1 MEKKLEL
8 RVITADT
15 IQKVV
20 KFMVET
26 GTEEIVGKL
35 LFETELPNISWGE
48 LRQKADLSA
57 EDLKE
62 LQAEYQDPRY
72 AALVIEKET
81 GEFIISQDVVTMKD
95 LYKELMHLAADDKK
109 WNKTKELVAYLYQ
122 TDSKT
127 IGEMSFKEIKDLF
140 TGLSKDETF
149 TEALS

>member
-35 LFETELPNISWGE
+35 LFETELPDISWGE

-57 EDLKE
+57 EEMKE

-72 AALVIEKET
+72 AA
-81 GEFIISQDVVTMKD
+81 VV
-95 LYKELMHLAADDKK
+95 
-109 WNKTKELVAYLYQ
+109 
-122 TDSKT
+122 S
-127 IGEMSFKEIKDLF
+127 
-140 TGLSKDETF
+140 
-149 TEALS
+149 

>member
-35 LFETELPNISWGE
+35 LFETELPDISWGE

-57 EDLKE
+57 EEMKE

-81 GEFIISQDVVTMKD
+81 GD
-95 LYKELMHLAADDKK
+95 L
-109 WNKTKELVAYLYQ
+109 
-122 TDSKT
+122 S
-127 IGEMSFKEIKDLF
+127 
-140 TGLSKDETF
+140 
-149 TEALS
+149 